1 MRTKY
6 EMMAQLLMEYV
17 EDLVTASPK
26 ETWSKVDLLVLF
38 NLVKNDSEMMSLLR
52 RFDQR
57 GMRAQE
63 SV

>member
-26 ETWSKVDLLVLF
+26 ETWSKVDLLVLV
-38 NLVKNDSEMMSLLR
+38 NLVKNDSDMMSLLR
-52 RFDQR
+52 RFDRQ
-57 GMRAQE
+57 GMHAHK
-63 SV
+63 SA

>member
-52 RFDQR
+52 RFDRQ
-57 GMRAQE
+57 GTHAQK
-63 SV
+63 SA

>member
-17 EDLVTASPK
+17 EDLVTTSPK
-26 ETWSKVDLLVLF
+26 ETWSKVDLLVFF

-52 RFDQR
+52 RFDQQ
-57 GMRAQE
+57 GMRAPE

>member
-6 EMMAQLLMEYV
+6 EMIAQLLMEYV

-26 ETWSKVDLLVLF
+26 ETWSKVDVLVLV

-52 RFDQR
+52 RFDRQ
-57 GMRAQE
+57 GMHAPE
-63 SV
+63 TA